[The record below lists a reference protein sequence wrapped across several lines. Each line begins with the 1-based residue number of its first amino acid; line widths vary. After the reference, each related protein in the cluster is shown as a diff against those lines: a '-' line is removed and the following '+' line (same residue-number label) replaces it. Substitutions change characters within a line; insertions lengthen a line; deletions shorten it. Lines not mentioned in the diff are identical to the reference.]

1 MAGTLN
7 AGSIIYEVDMDTAK
21 LLAARR
27 EVDAALNGMGG
38 SLNRLEG
45 SVNRTERSVASMQ
58 KTMSGLSGVAKA
70 VVSALSIQ
78 QVAHYGNEWV
88 NVNNKLANSVR
99 ASEQLVD
106 VTQRVFDISQNTMS
120 SLTATATLYGRLE
133 RATRSAGTSTKDL
146 ITLTETINKGLAVSG
161 ATTEEASSTMTQLSQ
176 ALASGVLRGE
186 EFNSIS
192 ENGSRLAV
200 ALADSLGVTIGQLR
214 KMAAE
219 GKLTT
224 EVVVNGLL
232 KQSAP
237 IAKEFANT
245 VTTMGQAFTIA
256 TNNITKFIGESTTV
270 QSTIN
275 AFNSSVI
282 TLSQNLETIGA
293 AISVMA
299 AIMGG
304 RFVGM
309 LTAATAAQFKMKL
322 ARIADAKAAKASA
335 DASALDAQAKLNGAR
350 AEKAGAISSLN
361 LAEAKLAQAKAANY
375 STVTAQAELLQEEA
389 NAAADLQSVK
399 SSLQLASAELAVS
412 KARLS
417 SAQTSAL
424 EVTSEMEIAAARVN
438 SIRVNIAQ
446 LESEKALEA
455 QRLRAQISEK
465 GRIMTSTRMAEVQRS
480 LAVLNQSLAKAEQES
495 AAATQVAVVNKANA
509 IAAAETKVTAARQQL
524 LATTNAITAAQ
535 LRYNQS
541 QAASQLS
548 GAQAQQAARV
558 AALAA
563 AEKSLSAARLQAAT
577 ATDNYNRSLAA
588 NTIAQQSAAA
598 ATASASASMTL
609 LRGGLSLIGGPAGA
623 AIIAAAAIYYFFQ
636 KAQQAKQEAVDFADK
651 LEGLLGKMKEM
662 SATQI
667 SAEIAKASQ
676 AMRTQAEVID
686 DQRSKV
692 DGLIGVIANYK
703 RSMRIYGESAR
714 QIEKVRDAQES
725 LAIEQAKLE
734 DLENRY
740 SRTKSAVNLLQAQQN
755 GALKQGIELLKR
767 DGEAA
772 GVASGLMNQF
782 GTAIDFASKAKQ
794 KFNSTSLEIPR
805 SADADAFNKDLAE
818 QNVLLAITDKRL
830 RAVTRARMEATA
842 KGGNV
847 NQVNS
852 AGELAA
858 QQYDLQEAEK
868 SRANATKETTK
879 TESQAEQAEKRRQ
892 KSLQDLT
899 EQAAVAE
906 LQLRGL
912 NREAA
917 QLAAVQDLGAGAT
930 AKQIEQASQQAGQ
943 IFDIQQRAADKKA
956 ALEQDSL
963 ANASRQRDL
972 DLAQVQRQLAA
983 GDISFEQS
991 QKRRADIAASYS
1003 EQIAQANAKSAVS
1016 PQQAAAATVDP
1027 VQALA
1032 NENAQKLALIQQFEN
1047 QKVLTEQQSL
1057 ALRNSLNLQYDQQRT
1072 AAMWTMWRNQSV
1084 GNEAVAASFDSIAGN
1099 ASNAFTGMVTGSMSA
1114 EEAMQSLASNAI
1126 NSLINSFVQMGVEW
1140 VKSAVTGAAAQ
1151 TTAVATTTA
1160 ASVAG
1165 TATTTAAST
1174 TAAGVTLAAWT
1185 PAALV
1190 ASIGSFGGAAA
1201 IGLAALVGVM
1211 ALSGSLAGKR
1221 KNGGPVSAGSM
1232 YQVGEG
1238 GMPEIYRA
1246 SNGSQYM
1253 IPGDNGSVISNKD
1266 LRNGSGGAS
1275 GGGVVINI
1283 QNYTSA
1289 TVDAQANNTGGGIT
1303 VDVII
1308 ADLDQGGPIRQAI
1321 TRNTTATARA
1331 TE

>member
-1 MAGTLN
+1 MAGSVN
-7 AGSIIYEVDMDTAK
+7 AGSIVYEVDMDTAK
-21 LLAARR
+21 LIAARR
-27 EVDAALNGMGG
+27 ELDAALNGLSGNM
-38 SLNRLEG
+38 NRLEA
-45 SVNRTERSVASMQ
+45 SVTRTERSISSMEGAV
-58 KTMSGLSGVAKA
+58 SSLSGVAKGLLA
-70 VVSALSIQ
+70 ALSIN
-78 QVAHYGNEWV
+78 QVAQWGNEWV
-88 NVNNKLANSVR
+88 TVNNKLANSVR
-99 ASEQLVD
+99 STEQLAD
-106 VTQRVFDISQNTMS
+106 VTQRVFDISQGTMS
-120 SLTATATLYGRLE
+120 SLQATATLYGRLE
-133 RATRSAGTSTKDL
+133 RSTRSAGTSTKDL
-146 ITLTETINKGLAVSG
+146 ITLTSTINKGLAVSG

-232 KQSAP
+232 KQSGA

-256 TNNITKFIGESTTV
+256 TNNITKFVGES
-270 QSTIN
+270 
-275 AFNSSVI
+275 SSVSTTI
-282 TLSQNLETIGA
+282 RVFNDSVISLSKNLDIVANAIGVA
-293 AISVMA
+293 AVIF
-299 AIMGG
+299 GG
-304 RFVGM
+304 RFVGA
-309 LTAATAAQFKMKL
+309 LALATKARIDDALAAKAQTAAIAESATATANAARVTALKAALDKEQALSNLALAQTEYNVARGSAAEAFALDNLIAVKSVAIQRSAAYAEAQLAEAAATRTATAA
-322 ARIADAKAAKASA
+322 
-335 DASALDAQAKLNGAR
+335 
-350 AEKAGAISSLN
+350 
-361 LAEAKLAQAKAANY
+361 
-375 STVTAQAELLQEEA
+375 
-389 NAAADLQSVK
+389 
-399 SSLQLASAELAVS
+399 
-412 KARLS
+412 
-417 SAQTSAL
+417 
-424 EVTSEMEIAAARVN
+424 
-438 SIRVNIAQ
+438 
-446 LESEKALEA
+446 
-455 QRLRAQISEK
+455 
-465 GRIMTSTRMAEVQRS
+465 
-480 LAVLNQSLAKAEQES
+480 
-495 AAATQVAVVNKANA
+495 
-509 IAAAETKVTAARQQL
+509 
-524 LATTNAITAAQ
+524 
-535 LRYNQS
+535 
-541 QAASQLS
+541 
-548 GAQAQQAARV
+548 
-558 AALAA
+558 
-563 AEKSLSAARLQAAT
+563 
-577 ATDNYNRSLAA
+577 
-588 NTIAQQSAAA
+588 AAA
-598 ATASASASMTL
+598 ATTTI
-609 LRGGLSLIGGPAGA
+609 GGLARNALALIGGPAGLA
-623 AIIAAAAIYYFFQ
+623 VIAAAGIFYFYQ
-636 KAQQAKQEAVDFADK
+636 KMQQARQESIDFADK
-651 LEGLLGKMKEM
+651 L
-662 SATQI
+662 
-667 SAEIAKASQ
+667 
-676 AMRTQAEVID
+676 D
-686 DQRSKV
+686 
-692 DGLIGVIANYK
+692 GVIAKMKSLSQVQLAAEIDNATKSIKAQADALKDTQSTIEANEVQQARLKRTLSYLSEGSLLYK
-703 RSMRIYGESAR
+703 VTLAELS
-714 QIEKVRDAQES
+714 DAQSEHTQL
-725 LAIEQAKLE
+725 LAKNETAQNKLSQTVSKTGI
-734 DLENRY
+734 LR
-740 SRTKSAVNLLQAQQN
+740 AQMN
-755 GALKQGIELLKR
+755 GTFAQGIDLLKR
-767 DGEAA
+767 DAEAA
-772 GVASGLMNQF
+772 GVTSGLMNQL
-782 GTAIDFASKAKQ
+782 GTAIDFASKAKA

-805 SADADAFNKDLAE
+805 SEKADEFNKQLEDENA
-818 QNVLLAITDKRL
+818 LLAITDKRL
-830 RAVTRARMEATA
+830 RAVTKARMEATD

-868 SRANATKETTK
+868 ARANATKEATK
-879 TESQAEQAEKRRQ
+879 AESQAEQAEKRRQ
-892 KSLQDLT
+892 KSLKELT
-899 EQAAVAE
+899 DQAAVAE
-906 LQLRGL
+906 LQFRGL

-917 QLAAVQDLGAGAT
+917 QLSAIQDLGAGAT
-930 AKQIEQASQQAGQ
+930 AQQIEQASQQAGQ
-943 IFDIQQRAADKKA
+943 IFDIQQRAADKKS

-972 DLAQVQRQLAA
+972 DLAQVQRQLGA

-991 QKRRADIAASYS
+991 QKRRADIASSYS

-1140 VKSAVTGAAAQ
+1140 VKSAVMGAAAQ

-1174 TAAGVTLAAWT
+1174 TAAGVTMAAWT

-1266 LRNGSGGAS
+1266 LSSGGGAS
-1275 GGGVVINI
+1275 AGGGVVINI

-1303 VDVII
+1303 VDVIV
-1308 ADLDQGGPIRQAI
+1308 ADLNQGGPIRQAI